1 MNRSDAISI
10 VFLSLMI
17 VVTLPVFLNPPLY
30 MLIIMLTLYVA
41 MFFGFVM
48 AHGNQTLGG
57 RAISVFFGVTF
68 LVTYVMEWLG
78 THFGVPFG
86 HYYYTNQLGPLLM
99 DVPVVIPFQWFN
111 TLYVCYIMTN
121 IFLGRSEI
129 AERGLS
135 SVSRFS
141 AVVPRLLATSVV
153 AGLFMVSWDFINDPY
168 MVGMGNWV
176 WTDPSEFFGLAFHDI
191 PLSNFLGWVLTSA
204 LTVLLFDLYRYRYQ
218 MPIRWSV
225 NTVTKPVMWLV
236 LVPYLYLL
244 VFQTAHGV
252 MEGVFSFEV
261 LMSWGSIA
269 LAMICMGFAVALVC
283 WRYFQSMHSAPSEN

>member
-1 MNRSDAISI
+1 MYRSNVISI
-10 VFLSLMI
+10 GFLSLMI

-30 MLIIMLTLYVA
+30 MLIIVLTLYVA
-41 MFFGFVM
+41 MFFGFVIT
-48 AHGNQTLGG
+48 HGNQTLGG
-57 RAISVFFGVTF
+57 RTISVFFGITF

-99 DVPVVIPFQWFN
+99 DVPIVIPFQWFN

-121 IFLGRSEI
+121 IILGRGDIVDSE
-129 AERGLS
+129 AKTSESG
-135 SVSRFS
+135 VSRFS
-141 AVVPRLLATSVV
+141 VIVPRLLATSLI

-176 WTDPSEFFGLAFHDI
+176 WTDPTEFFGLTFHDI

-204 LTVLLFDLYRYRYQ
+204 LTVLLFDLYRYRYR
-218 MPIRWSV
+218 MPIRWTM
-225 NTVTKPVMWLV
+225 NTTAKPMMGLV

-244 VFQTAHGV
+244 AFQAAHGV
-252 MEGVFSFEV
+252 MQGVFSFEV
-261 LMSWGSIA
+261 LMAWEPIA
-269 LAMICMGFAVALVC
+269 LAMVSMIIAAALTS
-283 WRYFQSMHSAPSEN
+283 WRYFQTRS